1 MSNSNN
7 DSRRRGLEMERRAAD
22 WLASHGLR
30 LVDANQHARRGE
42 IDLIMRDGDTLV
54 FIEVRHR
61 RDARHGH
68 PFETVTAA
76 KQRRLYM
83 MQETARQQR
92 GRGGPGY
99 GRGYGPRPSYGRP
112 GYGPRPY
119 YGRPGYGP
127 PPGYGYRRYD
137 RY

>member
-22 WLASHGLR
+22 WLASHGLS

-76 KQRRLYM
+76 KQRRLIGA
-83 MQETARQQR
+83 ARFYLHR
-92 GRGGPGY
+92 NGLSCACRFDVVGVTGT
-99 GRGYGPRPSYGRP
+99 
-112 GYGPRPY
+112 
-119 YGRPGYGP
+119 P
-127 PPGYGYRRYD
+127 PHLSFEWIRSAFD
-137 RY
+137 AF